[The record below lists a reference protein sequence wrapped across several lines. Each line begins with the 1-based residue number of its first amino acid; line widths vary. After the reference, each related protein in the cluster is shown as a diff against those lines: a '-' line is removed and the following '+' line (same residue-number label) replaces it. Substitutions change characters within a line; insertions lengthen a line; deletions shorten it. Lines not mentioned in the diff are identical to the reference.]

1 MARKQSVL
9 ALVLGLL
16 LSCSAAQAAPQVI
29 CSADWEQYR
38 QRFMLPEGRI
48 QDSGNGGVSHSEG
61 QGWGMLL
68 AVAADDRKAFQ
79 SLWQWTEATLKRPDV
94 ALFSWRYDPQSQP
107 AVTDP
112 NDASDG
118 DVLIAWALLRAGQR
132 WGDPAYLTQSELIRS
147 AIAQRL
153 VRRIQGYTTL
163 LSGIEGFDQPGGTV
177 INLSYLVVPAFVEFD
192 RVDSR
197 GPWKDLLNDAPRL
210 LKLARFGQYD
220 LPPDWLLLPAQGRPY
235 PASGWPARFSFDAV
249 RIPLYYRWGQL
260 DKHDHALLR
269 PFERFWRSGGQHNPP
284 AWIDLDDGS
293 VAPYPVSTG
302 VLAIRAYLAGK
313 PLPASPVG
321 REDYYSS
328 SLYLLT
334 QLASGA
340 CAHDR

>member
-1 MARKQSVL
+1 MARKRSVL
-9 ALVLGLL
+9 ALVLGAL

-29 CSADWEQYR
+29 CSSDWEQYR

-48 QDSGNGGVSHSEG
+48 QDTGNGGVSHSEG

-79 SLWQWTEATLKRPDV
+79 SLWQWTDVTLKRSDV
-94 ALFSWRYDPQSQP
+94 ALFSWRYDPRAEP

-132 WGDPAYLTQSELIRS
+132 WGEGDYLVQSALIRD

-163 LSGIEGFDQPGGTV
+163 LSGIEGFDQAGGTV

-192 RVDSR
+192 RVDNR

-260 DKHDHALLR
+260 DQRDDALLR
-269 PFERFWRSGGQHNPP
+269 PFERFWRSGGQQNPP

-302 VLAIRAYLAGK
+302 VLAIRAYLAKK

-321 REDYYSS
+321 SEDYYSS
-328 SLYLLT
+328 SLYMLT

-340 CAHDR
+340 CAKKQ